1 MVLDPIIDGYRLT
14 RVLMDGG
21 SSLNLIYEDTVRRMG
36 INPSRIRQS
45 NTTFE
50 GVIPGVEACT
60 RGSVVLEVTFGSPGN
75 SRSEELLFTV
85 APFQSSYHAL
95 LGRTAFARFNV
106 LPHYGHLTL
115 KMPGP
120 CGVITVS
127 KIIEGPSRAEEYAT
141 TLAAGL

>member
-1 MVLDPIIDGYRLT
+1 MVLDPIIDGYHLT
-14 RVLMDGG
+14 HVLMDGG
-21 SSLNLIYEDTVRRMG
+21 SGLNLIYEDTVRRMG
-36 INPSRIRQS
+36 IDPSRIKQS

-50 GVIPGVEACT
+50 GVIPGVAACT

-95 LGRTAFARFNV
+95 LGRMAFARFNT
-106 LPHYGHLTL
+106 LPHYGHLTR

-120 CGVITVS
+120 RGVITVS
-127 KIIEGPSRAEEYAT
+127 GIIKRPSRAEEYAT
-141 TLAAGL
+141 ALAAGL

>member
-1 MVLDPIIDGYRLT
+1 MVLDLIIDGYHLT
-14 RVLMDGG
+14 RVLMDSG

-36 INPSRIRQS
+36 INPSRISQS

-50 GVIPGVEACT
+50 GVIPGIEAYG

-75 SRSEELLFTV
+75 SRSEELVFII
-85 APFQSSYHAL
+85 APFQSSYQAL
-95 LGRTAFARFNV
+95 LGRTAFTRFNA
-106 LPHYGHLTL
+106 LPHYGYLTL

-120 CGVITVS
+120 RGVITVS
-127 KIIEGPSRAEEYAT
+127 GFTERSSRAEEHAT